1 MVSLHCNG
9 FSANLS
15 LLATPLQPL
24 STSVNPHAPHAVEGV
39 YAAPLAPGQ
48 PWTLVWS
55 DDRSVPTAIDASVLV
70 CDGINEPILC
80 SIEYG
85 QPKSLSSYLDKGPL
99 KLTLLLRDKDA
110 NEVCAIF
117 VLFCANSAPAAGM
130 TAPAPVF
137 LPTSS
142 LAIDSSRQTPHNHET
157 LYMPHRRD
165 SQVDVNLHRR
175 IATPQASPES
185 MLDAAG
191 ADDSGVALTTPERIE
206 RTQLVELE
214 TLKHTER
221 ELDFYRAAVHALERS
236 MSPASHIRFLT
247 ERLVRERNG
256 GPDCERADDRAL
268 TVAARIHTAVA
279 REKMLQQLREERE
292 AAVTEELAGVLRMLV
307 SARQSPL

>member
-1 MVSLHCNG
+1 MASLHCNG

-48 PWTLVWS
+48 PWTIVWS
-55 DDRSVPTAIDASVLV
+55 DDRAIPTAVDAAVLV
-70 CDGINEPILC
+70 CDGASEPIMC
-80 SIEYG
+80 SIEHSK
-85 QPKSLSSYLDKGPL
+85 PTSLSGYLEKGPL
-99 KLTLLLRDKDA
+99 KLTLLLRDQID
-110 NEVCAIF
+110 NEIVAIF
-117 VLFCANSAPAAGM
+117 VMFCADSTVAAE
-130 TAPAPVF
+130 TARTQPVF
-137 LPTSS
+137 LPTAD
-142 LAIDSSRQTPHNHET
+142 LAGGPTHHASQNRET
-157 LYMPHRRD
+157 LYMPHRRHSHHD
-165 SQVDVNLHRR
+165 DGLHRR
-175 IATPQASPES
+175 IATPHSSPET

-191 ADDSGVALTTPERIE
+191 ADDSGVLLTTPERLE
-206 RTQLVELE
+206 RVQLVELE
-214 TLKHTER
+214 TLRHTER

-247 ERLVRERNG
+247 ERLVRDRTG
-256 GPDCERADDRAL
+256 GPDCAQADDRAL

-307 SARQSPL
+307 REGQGG